1 MTRLSFFNSET
12 GFGNPNFGTIF
23 MAQLVIFGCHL
34 KFELFREP
42 RLKGRVAL
50 KKKSRF
56 IGFPGGLEVA
66 DHFSI
71 EDLGVIGS
79 IIDRYWASKLRMR

>member
-1 MTRLSFFNSET
+1 MF
-12 GFGNPNFGTIF
+12 
-23 MAQLVIFGCHL
+23 
-34 KFELFREP
+34 
-42 RLKGRVAL
+42 LKGRVAL

-56 IGFPGGLEVA
+56 VGFPGGLEVA